1 MMVILQ
7 REIMSI
13 KFIEPNLVTNSYNLE
28 NAIAQS
34 VFLANVNRKKIGI
47 YDNDN
52 FLLVRP
58 ELSPIS
64 ISAFHEDKE
73 IESTPVIV
81 VFDKK
86 KFNKFFKGHL
96 QNYENNLGLI
106 QFIPIYLIKEIF
118 FKDESDYENYLAT
131 KYANLNKDLFKTSFS
146 PELFSENI
154 QEEYVIDSDELPE
167 VKIPASK
174 LETFDSILGGI
185 QSALYLS
192 KQSQLGNPERYFK
205 IIQGMLIDKSNSES
219 VEWFGFDIN
228 ATLQNGI
235 KSISQEDSLAIK
247 IFKATLIKLS
257 SEAYT
262 ENMISLT
269 FIQSIFS
276 SLPRIIFTN
285 DEELQIEK
293 FIQFCDDTSSGK
305 LSVKHPEEL
314 NELSTVEQ
322 ALVLLL
328 TQSGKNQIDE
338 IISQANM
345 LEISDEVLFT
355 SILFFGFYRNYS
367 SLSLAF
373 KEKKSFQ
380 PSISLLTGI
389 FLLNKGRVEI
399 KQDVA
404 PNGLSSWWDL
414 SIDSEIFARVDTQ
427 DVFLGSVSSQA
438 LRAGYNFKSLD
449 PETLVLRKI
458 REDDTDLTLKK
469 LDDNFFEMHTDILL
483 DASNKKITKLKIL
496 EILEKMEEK
505 TIRSSIVARNKEIF
519 LRQTQLSSTLDH
531 DEIKTMIEGLYSDW
545 QNLSEFLKS
554 I

>member
-1 MMVILQ
+1 MVILQ
-7 REIMSI
+7 KQIMSI

-28 NAIAQS
+28 NAIAES
-34 VFLANVNRKKIGI
+34 VFFANANRKKIGI
-47 YDNDN
+47 YDSDN

-64 ISAFHEDKE
+64 ISAFQEDKE

-106 QFIPIYLIKEIF
+106 QFIPIYLIKEIY
-118 FKDESDYENYLAT
+118 FKDKSDYENYLAT
-131 KYANLNKDLFKTSFS
+131 KYANLNKDLFKTSFR
-146 PELFSENI
+146 PKLFFENI
-154 QEEYVIDSDELPE
+154 QEEYVIDSEGLPE

-205 IIQGMLIDKSNSES
+205 IIQGMLIDKSNPES

-247 IFKATLIKLS
+247 IYKATVIKLS

-276 SLPRIIFTN
+276 SLPRILFTN

-305 LSVKHPEEL
+305 LSVKHSEEL
-314 NELSTVEQ
+314 NALSTVEQ
-322 ALVLLL
+322 SLVLLL

-483 DASNKKITKLKIL
+483 DASDKKITKLKIL

-545 QNLSEFLKS
+545 QNLSAFLKS

>member
-1 MMVILQ
+1 
-7 REIMSI
+7 
-13 KFIEPNLVTNSYNLE
+13 
-28 NAIAQS
+28 
-34 VFLANVNRKKIGI
+34 
-47 YDNDN
+47 
-52 FLLVRP
+52 
-58 ELSPIS
+58 
-64 ISAFHEDKE
+64 
-73 IESTPVIV
+73 
-81 VFDKK
+81 
-86 KFNKFFKGHL
+86 
-96 QNYENNLGLI
+96 
-106 QFIPIYLIKEIF
+106 
-118 FKDESDYENYLAT
+118 
-131 KYANLNKDLFKTSFS
+131 
-146 PELFSENI
+146 
-154 QEEYVIDSDELPE
+154 
-167 VKIPASK
+167 
-174 LETFDSILGGI
+174 
-185 QSALYLS
+185 
-192 KQSQLGNPERYFK
+192 
-205 IIQGMLIDKSNSES
+205 
-219 VEWFGFDIN
+219 
-228 ATLQNGI
+228 
-235 KSISQEDSLAIK
+235 
-247 IFKATLIKLS
+247 
-257 SEAYT
+257 
-262 ENMISLT
+262 
-269 FIQSIFS
+269 
-276 SLPRIIFTN
+276 
-285 DEELQIEK
+285 
-293 FIQFCDDTSSGK
+293 
-305 LSVKHPEEL
+305 
-314 NELSTVEQ
+314 
-322 ALVLLL
+322 
-328 TQSGKNQIDE
+328 
-338 IISQANM
+338 M

-427 DVFLGSVSSQA
+427 DVFLGSLSSQA